1 MRKSPKWLLFSGIQE
16 KEYNSEMKNS
26 SVSKE
31 QRVERKATIGDK
43 MAAECSSFGV
53 VLVLSEGSLSIAL
66 QLPNLSEAA

>member
-1 MRKSPKWLLFSGIQE
+1 
-16 KEYNSEMKNS
+16 MKNS
-26 SVSKE
+26 LVSKE

-43 MAAECSSFGV
+43 MAAECPSFGV